1 MKYLEIA
8 NSNILFI
15 LAGLTVLVVVLQSV
29 LFINKAMKRAKEMG
43 IEKEVIKKTITNSA
57 IFSVIPSLPIIVM
70 LLALSIPLGRYFPWL
85 RLSVVGSAVYEGMGA
100 NVAAQSQGLVDISD
114 PGLTPEIFFT
124 IMFVMTIGIIWGIVF
139 NIIFMKKMDTMSK
152 QAKAGGN
159 PFIPIFSGALF
170 CGLLA
175 TLSAPYIANTNNP
188 TAIIS
193 FVSAALSVLGLNK
206 ISKSTNVKI
215 ISEFSLPVALI
226 IGMVAAIIAQGFIAV

>member
-1 MKYLEIA
+1 MNYLEVA
-8 NSNILFI
+8 NSNTMFL
-15 LAGLTVLVVVLQSV
+15 LCGLTILVVFLQAII
-29 LFINKAMKRAKEMG
+29 FIAKAYSRGKELGLTQEVMKKSM
-43 IEKEVIKKTITNSA
+43 TNSA
-57 IFSVIPSLPIIVM
+57 IFSVVPSLPIIVM
-70 LLALSIPLGRYFPWL
+70 YLALSVPLGQYFPWL

-124 IMFVMTIGIIWGIVF
+124 IMLVMTIGIIWGIVF

>member
-85 RLSVVGSAVYEGMGA
+85 RLSVVGSAVYESMAA
-100 NVAAQSQGLVDISD
+100 NVAVVAMGLKDISD
-114 PGLTPEIFFT
+114 PNLTPTIFGVV
-124 IMFVMTIGIIWGIVF
+124 MWVMTLGIIWGILF
-139 NIIFMKKMDTMSK
+139 NISFM
-152 QAKAGGN
+152 
-159 PFIPIFSGALF
+159 
-170 CGLLA
+170 
-175 TLSAPYIANTNNP
+175 
-188 TAIIS
+188 
-193 FVSAALSVLGLNK
+193 VSILN
-206 ISKSTNVKI
+206 
-215 ISEFSLPVALI
+215 F
-226 IGMVAAIIAQGFIAV
+226 